1 MMDYKIISTAIGSL
15 PHQNVDQAMELV
27 SRTFTEAPFWPQL
40 PKRDFREGMYIQY
53 SEGLPGAK
61 IDPEKQRLFFSMA
74 GDFPTAKEKFMEA
87 LMQDD
92 LEAFAMSAEYA
103 SGFHAFLEAYK
114 NRTDTPPIVK
124 GQITGPISLG
134 LTVTDENNRS
144 ILYNPE
150 FEEILT
156 HGLMMKARWQAKKL
170 LEVSPRAIIFIDEP
184 YLASFGSAFIALE
197 REQVIQTIALISDAI
212 KGEGVKSGA
221 HCCGNT
227 DWAMLMDA
235 GVDIIN
241 FDAVSFAESMTLYTE
256 KLHAYLKSGGSLAWG
271 VVPNSDGVREETPTS
286 VVKRFWDGIHALE
299 AKNIP
304 SELLL
309 ASVWITP
316 CCGAGSMQE
325 KDAEKMIWLAN
336 EAAELIKQELK

>member
-1 MMDYKIISTAIGSL
+1 MDYKIIGTAIGSL
-15 PHQNVDQAMELV
+15 PHQNVDQAMALI
-27 SRTFTEAPFWPQL
+27 SRTFAESPFWPQL

-53 SEGLPGAK
+53 SEGLPGAT
-61 IDPEKQRLFFSMA
+61 IDTDKQRLFFRM
-74 GDFPTAKEKFMEA
+74 DDNFPAAKEKFMEA

-92 LEAFAMSAEYA
+92 LDAFAMSADYA
-103 SGFHAFLEAYK
+103 SGFHAFLAACK
-114 NRTDTPPIVK
+114 SGASAPPMVK
-124 GQITGPISLG
+124 GQVTGPISLG

-156 HGLMMKARWQAKKL
+156 NGLMMKARWQAKKL
-170 LEVSPRAIIFIDEP
+170 LEISPQAIIFIDEP
-184 YLASFGSAFIALE
+184 YLASFGSAFISLE
-197 REQVIQTIALISDAI
+197 REQVVQTIALISDAI

-227 DWAMLMDA
+227 DWTLLMEA

-241 FDAVSFAESMTLYTE
+241 FDAVTFTESMTLYPE
-256 KLHAYLKSGGSLAWG
+256 KLLAYLQGGGSLAWG
-271 VVPNSDGVREETPTS
+271 VVPNSDSIREETTAS
-286 VVKRFWDGIHALE
+286 VVKRFWSGIHALE

-304 SELLL
+304 LDLLL

-325 KDAEKMIWLAN
+325 ADAEKMLWLAN
-336 EAAELIKQELK
+336 AAAESIKQELK

>member
-1 MMDYKIISTAIGSL
+1 MSYQIISTAIGSL
-15 PHQNVDQAMELV
+15 PHQNVQQVTELV
-27 SRTFTEAPFWPQL
+27 MNTFTVAPFWPQM

-53 SEGLPGAK
+53 SEGLPGAT
-61 IDPEKQRLFFSMA
+61 IDQEKQRIYFSKD
-74 GDFPTAKEKFMEA
+74 GEFSSVKDKFMEA

-92 LEAFAMSAEYA
+92 LNAFAMSTEYA
-103 SGFHAFLEAYK
+103 SGFQAFLEACK
-114 NRTDTPPIVK
+114 HGTGTPPMVK

-134 LTVTDENNRS
+134 LTVTDEKNRS
-144 ILYNPE
+144 ILYDPE
-150 FEEILT
+150 FEEIIT

-170 LEVSPRAIIFIDEP
+170 LEVAPQALIFIDEP
-184 YLASFGSAFIALE
+184 YLASFGSAFISLE

-227 DWAMLMDA
+227 DWTLLMEA

-241 FDAVSFAESMTLYTE
+241 FDAVSYADSLTLYPE
-256 KLHAYLKSGGSLAWG
+256 QLLSYLQGGGSLAWG
-271 VVPNSDGVREETPTS
+271 VVPNSNSIREETTAS
-286 VVKRFWDGIHALE
+286 VVKRFWGGIHALE

-304 SELLL
+304 LELLL
-309 ASVWITP
+309 SSVWITP

-325 KDAEKMIWLAN
+325 ADSEKMMRLAN
-336 EAAELIKQELK
+336 EAAESIKQELE